1 MKRSKSD
8 FQLEQLEPR
17 LLLSASPLL
26 PQAMT
31 AAAFQSES
39 PVAVQ
44 GLEAGQQASIDL
56 HTSFTYNPAANVSDL
71 FARGPAEGS
80 AAQAAPPAAP
90 AGSSAAVQAVRP
102 ETTAAAFGASLAQ
115 PVVSSNTGL
124 AVNNGAGATPS
135 PSQSSMTDQRTETL
149 SSAQPPPPAAEQTLT
164 YTAGPHGSDVTLRLN
179 PEDPGTLQIVDDGS
193 GAVVASSPLSAVGA
207 VHVSGANNADNTL
220 TVDLSVPFWLKGG
233 VVFDGGTGGYNTLAV
248 IGPKGGSVSYTAM
261 GTAPG

>member
-1 MKRSKSD
+1 MRRSKSD

-44 GLEAGQQASIDL
+44 GLEAGQQVTIDL
-56 HTSFTYNPAANVSDL
+56 HASFTYNPAANVSDL
-71 FARGPAEGS
+71 FAPPGGAS
-80 AAQAAPPAAP
+80 AQAAASSAP
-90 AGSSAAVQAVRP
+90 AGGAATVQPARS
-102 ETTAAAFGASLAQ
+102 ETAAASFRVSLAQ
-115 PVVSSNTGL
+115 PAASSSTGL
-124 AVNNGAGATPS
+124 SANNGAGATPS

-149 SSAQPPPPAAEQTLT
+149 SSAQPPPPAALQTLS
-164 YTAGPHGSDVTLRLN
+164 YTAGPHGSVMTLRLD

-207 VHVSGANNADNTL
+207 VRVSGANNADKTL
-220 TVDLSVPFWLKGG
+220 TVDLSVPFWL
-233 VVFDGGTGGYNTLAV
+233 
-248 IGPKGGSVSYTAM
+248 
-261 GTAPG
+261 